1 LKKIILLLTIFFAMV
16 FVNAQDNTTE
26 INSTDTVQTVPSITA
41 TTSSTLM
48 KVKDEILLHPGR
60 YVIGLIIVLILVY
73 FIYKALEKD
82 EEKQIDKIY
91 KKAANLHKI
100 AEEYH
105 KDGFPNLAEQTHNKA
120 ERYRQKAREIKATL

>member
-1 LKKIILLLTIFFAMV
+1 MNFMKSKRSKKIELSQEDKRDYLE
-16 FVNAQDNTTE
+16 E
-26 INSTDTVQTVPSITA
+26 IISYFKNERNE
-41 TTSSTLM
+41 
-48 KVKDEILLHPGR
+48 K
-60 YVIGLIIVLILVY
+60 IGLVAAEDILDFFMDIIG
-73 FIYKALEKD
+73 
-82 EEKQIDKIY
+82 DKIY

>member
-1 LKKIILLLTIFFAMV
+1 MKKIILLLTIFFAMV

-26 INSTDTVQTVPSITA
+26 INSTDTVQTVPGITA

>member
-1 LKKIILLLTIFFAMV
+1 MKKIILLLTIFFAMV

-60 YVIGLIIVLILVY
+60 YVIGLITVLILVY

-120 ERYRQKAREIKATL
+120 ERYRQKAREIKAIL

>member
-1 LKKIILLLTIFFAMV
+1 MKKIILLLTIFFAMV